1 MVLVAVAGPL
11 LAPYPA
17 ERAVGMPFATPGG
30 GAVLGTDRLGRDVLG
45 HLLTGGTQ
53 LLVVAA
59 VIAVA
64 VTVLSAV
71 LGAIAAVR
79 PRAGTVIELGGDLV
93 ILLPAVLGILLVLT
107 AWPDG
112 GVAALIVVSLL
123 FGVPYCARIFAAAA
137 ATIAAGGYI
146 EAAIASGESL
156 PHLVFREILPNL
168 RSVFTTQLGL
178 RFVVAIYL
186 VSTVS
191 FLGLPALDDDNWA
204 NMVRDN
210 ASGLLLNPWA
220 VLAPSAAIAVV
231 AVGVNLVV
239 TGAVSRR
246 PDRAP
251 VRVVAEA
258 EHADQAPVRGADRSA
273 AVGGTAVAQ
282 STDRGGSSAR
292 TGSEDGVI
300 ASSVVPDTPAGS
312 GAAHLVHHVSA
323 ADPATAAQP
332 DGHPTAARS
341 ADLAAGAARR
351 LAGPRT
357 DATDSADLATHAMR
371 PTDYATGAAASRTP
385 AELEDR
391 PTGQRRERRGDC
403 GISVVDAGDAAVV
416 DGLTVVAATGAMLL
430 APLSFRLKAG
440 TVTALTG
447 PSGAGKSTAMRA
459 LLGHLPSG
467 ARQAGSVLV
476 AGHDVFTLDSGAL
489 RKFRRTRVAY
499 VGQDPGS
506 ELNPL
511 LRVRALLAEAA
522 PTATDA
528 ERHAA
533 LELVG
538 LDAAHLRRRCARL
551 SGGQQRRV
559 ALARAL
565 LRKPRVLVLD
575 EPLAGL
581 HGALRTDIAR
591 LIADLAV
598 RESTAVLLSGH
609 DTTTVHA
616 IADTVIEVHPPG
628 GGPVIGSGT
637 VTDTP
642 SGHHD
647 IPAADHVGRSSGRV
661 SSPATA
667 TAGQDSKPDTSE
679 LDAAEDDRVEA
690 SQEPALSWA
699 GRSGG
704 ASVLRG
710 KGAEPIERATTPRT
724 GETGEPDR
732 PDGDLGSGSGDRTTA
747 VPAGETDPPTLRV
760 KGIGVVADGHQILAD
775 VDFTVRAGEALA
787 VVGPSGAGKTTLAR
801 VIAGLHAGEGSLEVA
816 GAGITVDGRRRI
828 KAVPRGIQLVTQ
840 NPLAALN
847 PRRTVEQTLARPLR
861 RIARVPRTELGARVE
876 SLLTAVELPTDL
888 AARHPHELS
897 GGQRQRVAL
906 ARALAADP
914 AVLICDEIT
923 TALDSTTAA
932 AIMTLL
938 DHLRAERGTA
948 LVLISHDMALV
959 TTHCTELVVLDHGR
973 VVESGTPGA
982 VFADP
987 AHQATAAL
995 LG

>member
-1 MVLVAVAGPL
+1 MTPRRGSLWWRWSAAAGVGLVVLVAVVGPL

-30 GAVLGTDRLGRDVLG
+30 GAVLGTDRLGRDVLS

-53 LLVVAA
+53 LLVVSA
-59 VIAVA
+59 VIALA
-64 VTVLSAV
+64 VTMLSAV

-107 AWPDG
+107 AWPQG
-112 GVAALIVVSLL
+112 GVTALIVVSLL
-123 FGVPYCARIFAAAA
+123 FGVPYCARIFAAGAA
-137 ATIAAGGYI
+137 PIAASGYV
-146 EAAIASGESL
+146 EAAVASGESL

-168 RSVFTTQLGL
+168 RAVFTTQLGL

-239 TGAVSRR
+239 TGGMARK
-246 PDRAP
+246 PDRQATESVTAP
-251 VRVVAEA
+251 RP
-258 EHADQAPVRGADRSA
+258 AD
-273 AVGGTAVAQ
+273 T
-282 STDRGGSSAR
+282 
-292 TGSEDGVI
+292 
-300 ASSVVPDTPAGS
+300 
-312 GAAHLVHHVSA
+312 
-323 ADPATAAQP
+323 
-332 DGHPTAARS
+332 
-341 ADLAAGAARR
+341 
-351 LAGPRT
+351 
-357 DATDSADLATHAMR
+357 
-371 PTDYATGAAASRTP
+371 ATGVARPAVVSRTP
-385 AELEDR
+385 AGGRDR
-391 PTGQRRERRGDC
+391 PTGRRREDC

-416 DGLTVVAATGAMLL
+416 EGLTVVADSGALL
-430 APLSFRLKAG
+430 VAPLSFRLKAG

-459 LLGHLPSG
+459 LLGHLPAGTRQEG
-467 ARQAGSVLV
+467 AVLV
-476 AGHDVFTLDSGAL
+476 AGHDVFAVDSGAL
-489 RKFRRTRVAY
+489 RKFRRSRVAY

-522 PTATDA
+522 PTATAA

-533 LELVG
+533 LALVG
-538 LDAAHLRRRCARL
+538 LDATHLRRRCARL

-565 LRKPRVLVLD
+565 LRKPQVLLLD

-591 LIADLAV
+591 LIAEVAA

-609 DTTTVHA
+609 DTATVHA
-616 IADTVIEVHPPG
+616 IADTVIEVYPPSRAPVGDTGTPSDRHDQPSDQVDRSAGCAPAPVTVVAGANHESSSALLEEDTVDAG
-628 GGPVIGSGT
+628 GAAERLPVPAGAARSGGVQVVRGKGPAPVKRAVAHQTEATGQPDDDQGQGSGGAERT
-637 VTDTP
+637 TAL
-642 SGHHD
+642 
-647 IPAADHVGRSSGRV
+647 PA
-661 SSPATA
+661 
-667 TAGQDSKPDTSE
+667 
-679 LDAAEDDRVEA
+679 DAAETPILRVE
-690 SQEPALSWA
+690 
-699 GRSGG
+699 
-704 ASVLRG
+704 
-710 KGAEPIERATTPRT
+710 
-724 GETGEPDR
+724 
-732 PDGDLGSGSGDRTTA
+732 
-747 VPAGETDPPTLRV
+747 
-760 KGIGVVADGHQILAD
+760 GIGAVGDGHEILAD
-775 VDFTVRAGEALA
+775 VGFTVRAGEALA

-801 VIAGLHAGEGSLEVA
+801 VIAGLRVGAGSLELV
-816 GAGITVDGRRRI
+816 GARITVDRRRRI
-828 KAVPRGIQLVTQ
+828 KAGAKGIQLVTQ

-861 RIARVPRTELGARVE
+861 RIARVPRAELRDRVE

-888 AARHPHELS
+888 AERHPHELS

-923 TALDSTTAA
+923 TALDSSTAA

-938 DHLRAERGTA
+938 DDLRAARGTA
-948 LVLISHDMALV
+948 VVLISHDMALV

-973 VVESGTPGA
+973 VVESGTPAA

-987 AHQATAAL
+987 AHHATAAL

>member
-1 MVLVAVAGPL
+1 MMRAARWWRWSAAAGVGLVVLVAVVGPL

-30 GAVLGTDRLGRDVLG
+30 GAVLGTDRLGRDVLS

-53 LLVVAA
+53 LLAVSA
-59 VIAVA
+59 VIAVV

-79 PRAGTVIELGGDLV
+79 PRAGAVIELGGDLV

-107 AWPDG
+107 AWPQG
-112 GVAALIVVSLL
+112 GVTALIVVSLL

-137 ATIAAGGYI
+137 ATIAASGYI
-146 EAAIASGESL
+146 EAAVAGGESL

-168 RSVFTTQLGL
+168 RAVFTTQLGL

-239 TGAVSRR
+239 TGGMARKPDRQAAESVTAPRPADTATGVARPAVVSRT
-246 PDRAP
+246 RA
-251 VRVVAEA
+251 
-258 EHADQAPVRGADRSA
+258 
-273 AVGGTAVAQ
+273 GG
-282 STDRGGSSAR
+282 R
-292 TGSEDGVI
+292 
-300 ASSVVPDTPAGS
+300 
-312 GAAHLVHHVSA
+312 
-323 ADPATAAQP
+323 
-332 DGHPTAARS
+332 
-341 ADLAAGAARR
+341 
-351 LAGPRT
+351 
-357 DATDSADLATHAMR
+357 
-371 PTDYATGAAASRTP
+371 
-385 AELEDR
+385 DR
-391 PTGQRRERRGDC
+391 PTGRRHEDC

-416 DGLTVVAATGAMLL
+416 EGLTVITDSGALL
-430 APLSFRLKAG
+430 VSPLSFRLKAG

-459 LLGHLPSG
+459 LLGHLPAGTRQEG
-467 ARQAGSVLV
+467 AVLV
-476 AGHDVFTLDSGAL
+476 AGHDVFALDSGAL
-489 RKFRRTRVAY
+489 RKFRRSRVAY

-533 LELVG
+533 LALVG
-538 LDAAHLRRRCARL
+538 LDATHLRRRCARL

-565 LRKPRVLVLD
+565 LRKPQVLLLD

-591 LIADLAV
+591 LIAEVAA

-609 DTTTVHA
+609 DTATVHA
-616 IADTVIEVHPPG
+616 IADTVIEVSPPG
-628 GGPVIGSGT
+628 RAPVGDTG
-637 VTDTP
+637 TP
-642 SGHHD
+642 SDRHD
-647 IPAADHVGRSSGRV
+647 QPSDQVGRSAGRA
-661 SSPATA
+661 PAPVTVV
-667 TAGQDSKPDTSE
+667 AGANRESTPDLLEEDTV
-679 LDAAEDDRVEA
+679 DAGGAAE
-690 SQEPALSWA
+690 
-699 GRSGG
+699 
-704 ASVLRG
+704 
-710 KGAEPIERATTPRT
+710 
-724 GETGEPDR
+724 
-732 PDGDLGSGSGDRTTA
+732 
-747 VPAGETDPPTLRV
+747 PPTLRV
-760 KGIGVVADGHQILAD
+760 EGIGAVADGHEILASI
-775 VDFTVRAGEALA
+775 DFTVRAGEALA

-801 VIAGLHAGEGSLEVA
+801 VIAGLHVGAGSLELA
-816 GAGITVDGRRRI
+816 GARITVDRRRRI
-828 KAVPRGIQLVTQ
+828 KVGAKGIQLVTQ

-847 PRRTVEQTLARPLR
+847 PRRTVEQTLARPLL
-861 RIARVPRTELGARVE
+861 RIARVPRAELRDRVE

-923 TALDSTTAA
+923 TALDSSTAA

-938 DHLRAERGTA
+938 DHLRAARGTA

-973 VVESGTPGA
+973 VVESGSPAA

>member
-1 MVLVAVAGPL
+1 MIRAARWWRWSAAAGVGLVVLVAVVGPL

-30 GAVLGTDRLGRDVLG
+30 GAVLGTDRLGRDVLS

-53 LLVVAA
+53 LLVVSA
-59 VIAVA
+59 VIAVV
-64 VTVLSAV
+64 VTVSSAV

-79 PRAGTVIELGGDLV
+79 PRAGAVIELGSDLL

-107 AWPDG
+107 AWPQG
-112 GVAALIVVSLL
+112 GVGALIVVSLL
-123 FGVPYCARIFAAAA
+123 FAVPYCARIFAASA
-137 ATIAAGGYI
+137 ATIAATGYV
-146 EAAIASGESL
+146 EAAIAGGESL

-168 RSVFTTQLGL
+168 RAVFTTQLGL

-239 TGAVSRR
+239 TGGVARK
-246 PDRAP
+246 PDRQAAESVTAP
-251 VRVVAEA
+251 QLADTATGVAR
-258 EHADQAPVRGADRSA
+258 P
-273 AVGGTAVAQ
+273 
-282 STDRGGSSAR
+282 
-292 TGSEDGVI
+292 
-300 ASSVVPDTPAGS
+300 
-312 GAAHLVHHVSA
+312 
-323 ADPATAAQP
+323 ADP
-332 DGHPTAARS
+332 PT
-341 ADLAAGAARR
+341 G
-351 LAGPRT
+351 T
-357 DATDSADLATHAMR
+357 VV
-371 PTDYATGAAASRTP
+371 SRTP
-385 AELEDR
+385 AGGRDR
-391 PTGQRRERRGDC
+391 PTGRRREDC

-416 DGLTVVAATGAMLL
+416 EGLTVVADSGALL
-430 APLSFRLKAG
+430 VAPLSFRLKAG

-459 LLGHLPSG
+459 LLGHLPAGTRQEG
-467 ARQAGSVLV
+467 AVLV
-476 AGHDVFTLDSGAL
+476 AGHDVFALDSGAL
-489 RKFRRTRVAY
+489 RRFRRSRVAY

-528 ERHAA
+528 ERHAV
-533 LELVG
+533 LERVG
-538 LDAAHLRRRCARL
+538 LDASYLRRRCARL

-565 LRKPRVLVLD
+565 LRKPQVLILD

-591 LIADLAV
+591 LVADLAA

-609 DTTTVHA
+609 DTATVHA
-616 IADTVIEVHPPG
+616 IADAVIEVYLPG
-628 GGPVIGSGT
+628 RAPAGDTGT
-637 VTDTP
+637 PFDRQDQP
-642 SGHHD
+642 SDQVDRHD
-647 IPAADHVGRSSGRV
+647 QPSDQVGRSAGCA
-661 SSPATA
+661 PAPVTVVA
-667 TAGQDSKPDTSE
+667 RANGESTPDLLEEDAVDAGG
-679 LDAAEDDRVEA
+679 AAER
-690 SQEPALSWA
+690 EPVPA
-699 GRSGG
+699 GAARSGG
-704 ASVLRG
+704 VQVVRD
-710 KGAEPIERATTPRT
+710 KGPAPAKRAAGHQTEAT
-724 GETGEPDR
+724 GQPD
-732 PDGDLGSGSGDRTTA
+732 DDQGLGSGGAERTTA
-747 VPAGETDPPTLRV
+747 LPAEASEPPTLRV
-760 KGIGVVADGHQILAD
+760 EGIGAVADGHEILAD
-775 VDFTVRAGEALA
+775 IDFTVRAGEALA

-801 VIAGLHAGEGSLEVA
+801 VLAGLHVGAGSLELA
-816 GAGITVDGRRRI
+816 GAHIAVDRRRRI
-828 KAVPRGIQLVTQ
+828 EAGPKGIHLVTQ

-861 RIARVPRTELGARVE
+861 RIARVPRTELRARVE

-923 TALDSTTAA
+923 TALDHTTAA
-932 AIMTLL
+932 AIMALL
-938 DHLRAERGTA
+938 DRLRAEHGTA

-973 VVESGTPGA
+973 VVESGSPAA

>member
-1 MVLVAVAGPL
+1 MIRGSRWWQWSVAAGVGLVVLVAVVGPL

-30 GAVLGTDRLGRDVLG
+30 GAVLGTDRLGRDVLS

-53 LLVVAA
+53 LLVVSA
-59 VIAVA
+59 VIAVV
-64 VTVLSAV
+64 VTVSSAV

-79 PRAGTVIELGGDLV
+79 PRAGAVIELGSDLL

-107 AWPDG
+107 AWPQG
-112 GVAALIVVSLL
+112 GVGALIVVSLL
-123 FGVPYCARIFAAAA
+123 FAVPYCARIFAASA
-137 ATIAAGGYI
+137 ATIAATGYV
-146 EAAIASGESL
+146 EAAIAGGESL

-168 RSVFTTQLGL
+168 RAVFTTQLGL

-239 TGAVSRR
+239 TGGVARK
-246 PDRAP
+246 PDRQAAESVTAP
-251 VRVVAEA
+251 RPADTATGVAR
-258 EHADQAPVRGADRSA
+258 P
-273 AVGGTAVAQ
+273 
-282 STDRGGSSAR
+282 
-292 TGSEDGVI
+292 
-300 ASSVVPDTPAGS
+300 
-312 GAAHLVHHVSA
+312 
-323 ADPATAAQP
+323 ADP
-332 DGHPTAARS
+332 PT
-341 ADLAAGAARR
+341 G
-351 LAGPRT
+351 T
-357 DATDSADLATHAMR
+357 VV
-371 PTDYATGAAASRTP
+371 SRTP
-385 AELEDR
+385 AGGRDR
-391 PTGQRRERRGDC
+391 PTGRWREDC

-416 DGLTVVAATGAMLL
+416 EGLTVVADSGALL
-430 APLSFRLKAG
+430 VSPLSFRLKAG

-459 LLGHLPSG
+459 LLGHLPAGTRQEG
-467 ARQAGSVLV
+467 AVLV
-476 AGHDVFTLDSGAL
+476 AGHDVFALDSGAL
-489 RKFRRTRVAY
+489 RKFRRSRVAY

-528 ERHAA
+528 ERYAV
-533 LELVG
+533 LERVG
-538 LDAAHLRRRCARL
+538 LDATHLRRRCARL

-565 LRKPRVLVLD
+565 LRKPQVLLLD

-591 LIADLAV
+591 LIAEVAA

-609 DTTTVHA
+609 DTATVHA
-616 IADTVIEVHPPG
+616 IADTVIEVSPPG
-628 GGPVIGSGT
+628 RAPVGDTGT
-637 VTDTP
+637 PFD
-642 SGHHD
+642 HHD
-647 IPAADHVGRSSGRV
+647 QPSDQVGRSAGRA
-661 SSPATA
+661 PAPVTVV
-667 TAGQDSKPDTSE
+667 AGVNRESTPDLLEEDTV
-679 LDAAEDDRVEA
+679 DDGGAAER
-690 SQEPALSWA
+690 EPVHA
-699 GRSGG
+699 GAARSGG
-704 ASVLRG
+704 VQVVRG
-710 KGAEPIERATTPRT
+710 KGAAPVKRAAAHQTEAT
-724 GETGEPDR
+724 GQPD
-732 PDGDLGSGSGDRTTA
+732 DDQGLGSGGAERTTA
-747 VPAGETDPPTLRV
+747 LPADAADPPILRV
-760 KGIGVVADGHQILAD
+760 EGIGAVADGHEILAD

-801 VIAGLHAGEGSLEVA
+801 VIAGLHVGSGSLELA
-816 GAGITVDGRRRI
+816 GARITVDRRRRI
-828 KAVPRGIQLVTQ
+828 RAGARGIQLVTQ

-861 RIARVPRTELGARVE
+861 RIARVPRAELRARVE

-923 TALDSTTAA
+923 TALDSSTAA

-938 DHLRAERGTA
+938 DDLRAARGTA
-948 LVLISHDMALV
+948 VVLISHDMALV
-959 TTHCTELVVLDHGR
+959 TTHCAELVVLDHGR
-973 VVESGTPGA
+973 VVESGTPAA

-987 AHQATAAL
+987 THQATAAL